1 LALEKAKAEVSQ
13 RQLRIEAM
21 EKEAREQGPS
31 EDESHLQDL
40 YAEHERQISQMEQD
54 YDELRIERDEIIAER
69 DNAIDQAHAHES
81 RIHELEEKVHD
92 LETHDF
98 HMSSSFSS
106 LLISSPVDMSDPHAT
121 VAELQARLRESEEKR
136 QQAERVLFRR
146 SYSGD
151 SEADASDQSRDS
163 IIIVDSVDEHGNSEV
178 HEVHKIGSDGGSD
191 TASER
196 TADHSTMAPSI
207 SMASTTTSQAEAEA
221 EMARADQAE
230 HEARRSTFPSLG
242 TPKDEKEEVSAK
254 MRCKFGGYI
263 DFANRNSQDAFRDI
277 HLQED
282 SQSHLHSVEQAVWSA
297 ALDTAKVTT

>member
-1 LALEKAKAEVSQ
+1 LLQLELALEKAKAEVSQ

-21 EKEAREQGPS
+21 EKEAKEQGSKPS
-31 EDESHLQDL
+31 VDESHLQDL

-54 YDELRIERDEIIAER
+54 YDELRIERDEIIVER

-92 LETHDF
+92 LETHDL

-106 LLISSPVDMSDPHAT
+106 LSISSPVDMTDPHAA
-121 VAELQARLRESEEKR
+121 VAEIQARLRDSEEKR
-136 QQAERVLFRR
+136 QQAEHMLFRR

-151 SEADASDQSRDS
+151 SEVDASDQSHDS
-163 IIIVDSVDEHGNSEV
+163 LIIVDSVDEHGNSEV

-191 TASER
+191 TASEG

-221 EMARADQAE
+221 EKALADQAE
-230 HEARRSTFPSLG
+230 QEARRTTFPSSG
-242 TPKDEKEEVSAK
+242 TPKDEKEQVSAK
-254 MRCKFGGYI
+254 I
-263 DFANRNSQDAFRDI
+263 EV
-277 HLQED
+277 H
-282 SQSHLHSVEQAVWSA
+282 VWR
-297 ALDTAKVTT
+297 VY